1 MTLIILHCQ
10 ELSVYSVMPCAG
22 GKWSCQAQTLLMSNG
37 EGAEEWRVPMRR
49 PIRLVRAHTGRYNLT
64 MTLQLT
70 DQAAKH
76 AGAKEIQQQS
86 ALACYHWLLVEDGK
100 HIS

>member
-1 MTLIILHCQ
+1 M
-10 ELSVYSVMPCAG
+10 A
-22 GKWSCQAQTLLMSNG
+22 
-37 EGAEEWRVPMRR
+37 
-49 PIRLVRAHTGRYNLT
+49 
-64 MTLQLT
+64 LQLI